1 MGDVASVSVCG
12 HESDDV
18 DELLSERRVSSR
30 DVERLRLSNGN
41 GRKGRCD

>member
-1 MGDVASVSVCG
+1 VGDVASVSVCG

-18 DELLSERRVSSR
+18 DELLSELGVSHLAAEGRGRS
-30 DVERLRLSNGN
+30 DGN